1 MYRNCIVALNNLHK
15 EQLLIPPL
23 QFLALSARS
32 WLATSQPR
40 STLSQTFAQ
49 CAALLGF
56 KDILYNY
63 LVNLS
68 YQLQIVQ
75 EHRDGVLDTD
85 YQKLCSAITQLLEIR
100 SEATLT
106 QHTNSATSPTPQPTS
121 EIVTLPDGLYDPLQ
135 VQQFLAEVQP
145 LVAQLQELNQQL
157 EVAVEQLRT
166 TGTAQPQA
174 TSLNQGSNSAHTSH
188 TYATLHHN
196 LLALNAQFQACFER
210 HNQSMGQVVRD
221 VRDLFAHF
229 MGEPALGYGEI
240 TLEQLSTPTSELAA
254 ALEQHYE
261 EFVEGLVA
269 LYDRNVPF
277 ERILGYSEILRV
289 GKLELNDA
297 CLIPRFDTYNL
308 ICEAFGQELR
318 QAFIKFLVQRQQTG
332 NTTFR
337 ILDLGAGTGLMGLSL
352 LEHLREL
359 FAPNC
364 VQRGQR
370 LSCLTPPPNIQIELH
385 YVDLNP
391 AALEVAVR
399 NAQIIYQDFP
409 HVTIHGHLSD
419 WYGNLPK
426 QLLESFAVIL
436 SNPPYLAPDDPHFL
450 TLLDD
455 EPQMALVAPES
466 GLAFYRTII
475 TQAPRWLASHGIL
488 CLEHG
493 HTQSQVISAMFNE
506 QWSVPQV
513 GYDLGTTTKRGL
525 LSHLL

>member
-1 MYRNCIVALNNLHK
+1 MYRNCIVALNNLRK
-15 EQLLIPPL
+15 EHLLTPTL

-75 EHRDGVLDTD
+75 EQRDGVLDTD
-85 YQKLCSAITQLLEIR
+85 YQELYTAIKQLLEMR

-106 QHTNSATSPTPQPTS
+106 QDTSSATSQTAQSTS
-121 EIVTLPDGLYDPLQ
+121 EILNLPDGLYDPLQ
-135 VQQFLAEVQP
+135 VQQFLTEIHP
-145 LVAQLQELNQQL
+145 LVAQLQELNAQL
-157 EVAVEQLRT
+157 EVAVEQLST
-166 TGTAQPQA
+166 AGTEQSQA
-174 TSLNQGSNSAHTSH
+174 TSPAQSLSSAQTSH
-188 TYATLHHN
+188 TYTTLHHN
-196 LLALNAQFQACFER
+196 LLALNAQFQACFAR
-210 HNQSMGQVVRD
+210 HEQSVGQIARD
-221 VRDLFAHF
+221 VRDLFAHY
-229 MGEPALGYGEI
+229 MGEPAQGYGEI
-240 TLEQLSTPTSELAA
+240 TLEQLSSPTAELAT
-254 ALEQHYE
+254 ALAQHYE
-261 EFVEGLVA
+261 KFIEGLVA

-318 QAFIKFLVQRQQTG
+318 QAFIKFLVQRSSTG

-337 ILDLGAGTGLMGLSL
+337 ILDLGVGTGLMGLSL

-391 AALEVAVR
+391 AALEIAVR
-399 NAQIIYQDFP
+399 NSQIIYQDFP

-419 WYGNLPK
+419 WYSNLPA
-426 QLLESFAVIL
+426 QLQESFAIIL

-450 TLLDD
+450 ALLDD

-475 TQAPRWLASHGIL
+475 AQAPSWLAPQGIL

-493 HTQSQVISAMFNE
+493 HTQSQVISAMFDQ